1 MPAGS
6 GGGAGQLAAFVVN
19 AAHPLRPPDLRAR
32 LAAATLA
39 RGWAEP
45 LVLMTTPQ
53 DSGAGLARQ
62 ALAAGAVV
70 VFAVGGDGTVRA
82 CAAALA
88 GSGVPLAIVPAG
100 SANLTANALKIPARL
115 TQALAAGFGGRDRQI
130 DLGVADGAVFTA
142 MAGIGIDAAVVGA
155 TTHAAKTLAG
165 WPAYAAAAATQ
176 LRRPPAVFSVRL
188 DGGEP
193 VLALAR
199 SVAVGNCGLLPG
211 GFAIMPDARLDDG
224 LLDVAILAPAGL
236 RGWASVGIR
245 AATGSRREDGQLARY
260 QARRV
265 EIRASARQPRQ
276 ADGELIGAGYSL
288 TVQVRPGA
296 LLVRVP
302 PGPAR

>member
-1 MPAGS
+1 MPAGGGR
-6 GGGAGQLAAFVVN
+6 GGGDLAAFVVN
-19 AAHPLRPPDLRAR
+19 AAHRPRLPDLRAR

-39 RGWAEP
+39 RGWSEP

-53 DSGAGLARQ
+53 DSGAGLARL
-62 ALAAGAVV
+62 ALTAGAAI

-88 GSGVPLAIVPAG
+88 GSEVPLAIVPSG
-100 SANLTANALKIPARL
+100 SANLAATALQIPARL
-115 TQALAAGFGGRDRQI
+115 PAALAAGFGGRDRRI
-130 DLGVADGAVFTA
+130 DLAAADGTVFLA

-155 TTHAAKTLAG
+155 TTHAAKKLAG
-165 WPAYAAAAATQ
+165 WPAYAAAAVPQ

-188 DGGEP
+188 DGAEP
-193 VLALAR
+193 LLALAR

-211 GFAIMPDARLDDG
+211 GFAIMPDARMDDG

-245 AATGSRREDGQLARY
+245 AVTGSRRADGQLARY

-265 EIRASARQPRQ
+265 EIRVSDRQPRQ
-276 ADGELIGAGYSL
+276 ADGELIGPGTSL

-302 PGPAR
+302 